1 VPRADGE
8 FSAENRT
15 TVWLSALSGGRPLA
29 PYVLRLEVVD
39 VISAPTG
46 AWELV
51 FRLGLAT
58 LLGGAVGFN
67 REMWL
72 KPAGLRTHALVSLG
86 AALLTYTGLLLT
98 HTPADLDPASRVI
111 QGIVA
116 GMGFIGGGVI
126 LHREDARAV
135 HGLTTAASIWIVAAA
150 GVAVGAGLWRAA
162 VVAVVLAL
170 LILTLGRHLDRV
182 IRRTDEFDDD

>member
-1 VPRADGE
+1 M
-8 FSAENRT
+8 
-15 TVWLSALSGGRPLA
+15 
-29 PYVLRLEVVD
+29 D

-46 AWELV
+46 VWELV
-51 FRLGLAT
+51 FRLTLAT

-72 KPAGLRTHALVSLG
+72 KPAGLRTHALVALG

-126 LHREDARAV
+126 LHRQDARVV
-135 HGLTTAASIWIVAAA
+135 HGLTTAASIWVVAAA
-150 GVAVGAGLWRAA
+150 GIAVGVGLWRAA
-162 VVAVVLAL
+162 IVAVTLAL
-170 LILTLGRHLDRV
+170 LVLTLGRRLDRV
-182 IRRTDEFDDD
+182 IHHGNDIVDDD